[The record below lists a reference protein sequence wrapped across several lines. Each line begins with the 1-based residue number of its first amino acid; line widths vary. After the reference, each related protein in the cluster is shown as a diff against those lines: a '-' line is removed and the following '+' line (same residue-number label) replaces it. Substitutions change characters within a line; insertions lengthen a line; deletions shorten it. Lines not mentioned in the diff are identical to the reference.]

1 MRATTIGRRIVGGL
15 FLVTGGVH
23 LGLVAADPQIY
34 APFADHGLFGF
45 VRSGWRDIVM
55 AEPAAWGLLAAAGE
69 ILLGVLLLTGG
80 RAARWG
86 WAGAIGFHV
95 LLMLFGWGF
104 WAWSLPVLVVLV
116 VLARPDFTEARP
128 GPGADHPSG

>member
-1 MRATTIGRRIVGGL
+1 MGATTMGPRIVGGL

-23 LGLVAADPQIY
+23 LGLVAADPQVY
-34 APFADHGLFGF
+34 APFADRGLFGF

-55 AEPAAWGLLAAAGE
+55 ADPAVWGLLLAAGE

-86 WAGAIGFHV
+86 WTGAIGFHV

-104 WAWSLPVLVVLV
+104 WAWSLPVLAVLV
-116 VLARPDFTEARP
+116 VLARPDFAQARTAP
-128 GPGADHPSG
+128 RATHPSG

>member
-1 MRATTIGRRIVGGL
+1 MSATASLGRRIVGGL

-23 LGLVAADPQIY
+23 LGLVAADPQVY
-34 APFADHGLFGF
+34 APFADHGLFGI
-45 VRSGWRDIVM
+45 VRSGWADIVM
-55 AEPAAWGLLAAAGE
+55 AHPAAWGLLAAAGE

-86 WAGAIGFHV
+86 WAGAILFHV

-104 WAWSLPVLVVLV
+104 WAWSVPVLVVLV
-116 VLARPDFTEARP
+116 VLARPDFAGLVEAAHEP
-128 GPGADHPSG
+128 